1 MRHLLMVGKK
11 WDCANTSRTHKP
23 CLNAGAAFK
32 SRVCRAA
39 LQRKNISTAFFFF
52 PEVADVTV
60 RRSRRRQDSSVDL
73 TLKNRGAIFL
83 LAICHAHS
91 RNRSLARGVVG
102 ACDVLAVW
110 QVNSER
116 GRKERKKI
124 NSGDGLLAVK
134 KVGGQK
140 GRRGLAGG
148 GGGRATEARG
158 PWRVKPPAI
167 KNKSAVCFSY
177 AALMTLSY

>member
-1 MRHLLMVGKK
+1 MSECRSRIQKPGLQGCSSEEKHLGSVL
-11 WDCANTSRTHKP
+11 
-23 CLNAGAAFK
+23 
-32 SRVCRAA
+32 
-39 LQRKNISTAFFFF
+39 FF

-116 GRKERKKI
+116 GRKEGKK
-124 NSGDGLLAVK
+124 NELGRWTPRCQEGWRA
-134 KVGGQK
+134 K

-148 GGGRATEARG
+148 GGGRATEAKG

-167 KNKSAVCFSY
+167 KNKSTVCFSY
-177 AALMTLSY
+177 GALMTLSY